1 MRAAGLYWLWK
12 ALPGALMLRNETVRV
27 AVEALWSNKLR
38 AFLTTLG
45 VVIGSACIV
54 LVITVAI
61 TGRQYVIGQIE
72 GVGSNL
78 VYANYEVNPQQAVV
92 KSDEITLAD
101 MYAVKASL
109 PNVIE
114 VAGTRGTVA
123 TVVTGGIERSV
134 ALVGVTERFQA
145 IRNLLIL
152 KGRFIDSEDIQSRS
166 KSCLITDELAE
177 KAFPNQEPVG
187 EHLRVGEI
195 SFTVVGVFRERVGT
209 FGLSEIQRY
218 TVLVPFPLMQYYTG
232 DSSIDVLYAQ
242 GSSPDVVESVTQGVE
257 AVVRR
262 RHPGGANYV
271 VQNLSGILGAARSI
285 GTALTIVLLVIGVIA
300 MIVSGIG
307 IMNIMLVTVTER
319 TREIGIRKAIGAR
332 HSEILQQFLIEAMLI
347 SAIGSLLGILIAL
360 AIPVLV
366 RPLLPG
372 NLRVPVPWMSVVL
385 AFVVACSTGL
395 FFGYLPANKAA
406 RLDPTESLHYE

>member
-1 MRAAGLYWLWK
+1 
-12 ALPGALMLRNETVRV
+12 MLRNETVRV

-78 VYANYEVNPQQAVV
+78 VYGNYEVNPQQAVV
-92 KSDEITLAD
+92 KSDEITIAD

-195 SFTVVGVFRERVGT
+195 SFTVMGVFRERVGT

-242 GSSPDVVESVTQGVE
+242 ASSPDVVESVTQGVE
-257 AVVRR
+257 AVLRS

-385 AFVVACSTGL
+385 AFMVACSTGL